1 MTFHLNTNK
10 PPFWR
15 WLTSEL
21 SERMAQNLPFIK
33 INPKNILCIGGFEK
47 STHQLFKKTYP
58 QATLFSDQETKRGIE
73 HALNKLN
80 PFKKHQM
87 TFFDIDQNVQSERF
101 ELIWSGPLKR
111 NIDTFPHFFSQAGQH
126 LKVHGLIM
134 FNYLGPDTAKEYR
147 SLVTQNGWLGPDM
160 HDIGDLLTQSGFADP
175 VMNMEYLTLEYEDTE
190 LLMKDLVELGL
201 LKAQDLFSAS
211 SRELLTNIHQVNE
224 KLNLTLEI
232 VYGHAWKVPKREP
245 GVTRISP
252 AEILK
257 TYKK

>member
-33 INPKNILCIGGFEK
+33 ITPKHILCLGSFEK
-47 STHQLFKKTYP
+47 STQQLFKQTYP
-58 QATLFSDQETKRGIE
+58 LVNLSSDQETKSGIE
-73 HALNKLN
+73 HAVNKLN
-80 PFKKHQM
+80 PFKKNKM
-87 TFFDIDQNVQSERF
+87 TYFDIDQNVQSERF
-101 ELIWSGPLKR
+101 DLIWSGPIKR

-126 LKVHGLIM
+126 LKVNGLIM

-147 SLVTQNGWLGPDM
+147 SLVTQSGWLGPDM
-160 HDIGDLLTQSGFADP
+160 HDIGDLLTKSGFADP

-190 LLMKDLVELGL
+190 LLTKDLVELGL
-201 LKAQDLFSAS
+201 LAEQDLFSAPF
-211 SRELLTNIHQVNE
+211 RELLTDIHQVNG
-224 KLNLTLEI
+224 KLNLTVEI